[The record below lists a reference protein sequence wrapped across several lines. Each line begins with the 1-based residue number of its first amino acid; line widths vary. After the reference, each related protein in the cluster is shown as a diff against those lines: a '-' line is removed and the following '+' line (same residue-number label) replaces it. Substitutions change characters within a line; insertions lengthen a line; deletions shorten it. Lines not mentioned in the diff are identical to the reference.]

1 MPTDIKLSK
10 TQISKIV
17 PSGRFL
23 GSLLS
28 KIAGPLMKVAVPLAK
43 ELTPWGISATAE
55 LKRKH
60 MVLEQQ
66 L

>member
-23 GSLLS
+23 GLLLS
-28 KIAGPLMKVAVPLAK
+28 KIAGPLMRVAVPLAK
-43 ELTPWGISATAE
+43 KLAP
-55 LKRKH
+55 
-60 MVLEQQ
+60 
-66 L
+66 